1 MKIGF
6 IGLGNVGGKL
16 AGSLL
21 RNNFDLTVR
30 DLDENLTN
38 SLKDLGAKV
47 AKSPKELAEQSDL
60 IITSLPSPEVSAEVM
75 ESEDGILNGL
85 SEKKIWLEMSTT
97 DENEVKRLGK
107 KVIEKKAIPLDG
119 PVSGGCHRAATGNIA
134 IFVGGERKA
143 FEKILPALTVMGR
156 KILHTGELGTASVL
170 KVITNYLASAHLVAL
185 GEAWTVAKKSNLDL
199 AKTYKGIAIS
209 SGNSFVHETE
219 SQVILNGSYNIN
231 FTMDLVLKDTS
242 LFDNLAKKLNAPLEI
257 SPQIVEIFKD
267 GQKKYGSRAWSS
279 MIVKRME
286 DLNNIN
292 FPSDIKK
299 LNDEE
304 LKVLSE
310 EVRSEMI
317 DAVSKTGGHLGAGL
331 GVVELTVAIHATFD
345 TPHDRLIWDV
355 GHQAYP
361 HKILTGRKNKIHT
374 IRQKEGLAP
383 FPAISESEFDAFGVG
398 HSSTS
403 ISAALGMTIGSNDKA
418 LAVIGDGA
426 LTAGMAVDANVLI
439 FERIR
444 EEIKLNKGPA
454 RAIELGYEKAL
465 SAIID
470 ANITTFITAVI
481 LFAIGSGPVRGF
493 SVTLGLGIITSVF
506 TAIFVTRLLIVIW
519 FERRR
524 PRKVEV

>member
-30 DLDENLTN
+30 DLDETLTN

-85 SEKKIWLEMSTT
+85 SENKIWLEMSTT

-143 FEKILPALTVMGR
+143 FEKILPVLTVMGR
-156 KILHTGELGTASVL
+156 KILHTGDLGTASIL

-292 FPSDIKK
+292 FRANGFPEKNDFEVINPCNEDPFAIISLGSKEDIDLAVKSAKDAFETWKETSKEERLSLLKK
-299 LNDEE
+299 LSSIYKKRFN
-304 LKVLSE
+304 
-310 EVRSEMI
+310 EM
-317 DAVSKTGGHLGAGL
+317 A
-331 GVVELTVAIHATFD
+331 E
-345 TPHDRLIWDV
+345 
-355 GHQAYP
+355 
-361 HKILTGRKNKIHT
+361 
-374 IRQKEGLAP
+374 
-383 FPAISESEFDAFGVG
+383 AISLEMGAPMDWATDVQTASGKDHLDDFILRLKNFKFDEHFDNK
-398 HSSTS
+398 
-403 ISAALGMTIGSNDKA
+403 SNNHIYYEPLE
-418 LAVIGDGA
+418 LA
-426 LTAGMAVDANVLI
+426 N
-439 FERIR
+439 
-444 EEIKLNKGPA
+444 
-454 RAIELGYEKAL
+454 
-465 SAIID
+465 
-470 ANITTFITAVI
+470 
-481 LFAIGSGPVRGF
+481 
-493 SVTLGLGIITSVF
+493 
-506 TAIFVTRLLIVIW
+506 
-519 FERRR
+519 
-524 PRKVEV
+524 